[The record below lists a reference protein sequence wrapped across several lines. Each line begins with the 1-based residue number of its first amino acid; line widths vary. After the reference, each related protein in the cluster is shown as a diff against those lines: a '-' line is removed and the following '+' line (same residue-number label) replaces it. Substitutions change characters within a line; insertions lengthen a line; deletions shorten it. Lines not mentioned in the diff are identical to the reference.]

1 MGMLHKM
8 VLYGLLGFL
17 SISLVVP
24 GLVELF
30 KPQPGSPGMVLA
42 SLDAKNQFR
51 ALQGMMVGLG
61 ILALWAC
68 LDLEHAHML
77 VLTLGVVLSVPVVAR
92 LYSLVVDGMPGFMT
106 LVYLAV
112 EGVMAVVFLIWPPPQ

>member
-1 MGMLHKM
+1 MGMLQKI

-17 SISLVVP
+17 SVCLVVP

-30 KPQPGSPGMVLA
+30 KSQPGIPGMVPA
-42 SLDAKNQFR
+42 SLHAKSQFR

-61 ILALWAC
+61 VLALWAC
-68 LDLEHAHML
+68 LDLEHAGTL
-77 VLTLGVVLSVPVVAR
+77 VLALGVVLSVLVVAR
-92 LYSLVVDGMPGFMT
+92 LYSLMVDGMPGFMT

-112 EGVMAVVFLIWPPPQ
+112 ESVMAVVFLIWPPPQ